1 MRLRTLSSAEIGIVG
16 PARKRPFGAN
26 IRPEIAEDTRQ
37 ATRFDLD
44 SDREAAFEVER
55 KVHGRLPARR
65 GPPADFTDQAFSK
78 QPVHEGRHHLRRQT
92 RPGSDLCAG
101 RHPHTPEH
109 VDDHAALV
117 AAAIKGSET
126 RDAHT
131 RVSSALRGWSIGFR

>member
-1 MRLRTLSSAEIGIVG
+1 MRLRTLSSAESGSSVRHASVRS
-16 PARKRPFGAN
+16 ARIFAPRSQRIPVKP
-26 IRPEIAEDTRQ
+26 
-37 ATRFDLD
+37 TRFDLD

-65 GPPADFTDQAFSK
+65 GPPADFTDQAFTK
-78 QPVHEGRHHLRRQT
+78 QPVHERRHHLRRQT

-101 RHPHTPEH
+101 RHPHMPEH

-131 RVSSALRGWSIGFR
+131 RVSFALRGWSIGFR